1 MKKIWMIVF
10 SVMFLGIYL
19 MSGRIADKLSTSV
32 MGAEVLP
39 VEEINALCEGKED
52 AYMESE
58 ITLDGGEIAYDS
70 EMNLLLVP
78 QDLSK
83 KSFDG
88 TLQVPDGKLYFMQD
102 EALED
107 KEGTLRES
115 KMLHLFWIR
124 DTSCWMYNV
133 YFTGMPVASITT
145 EVEAEEEGLMTCDMW
160 V

>member
-1 MKKIWMIVF
+1 
-10 SVMFLGIYL
+10 
-19 MSGRIADKLSTSV
+19 
-32 MGAEVLP
+32 
-39 VEEINALCEGKED
+39 
-52 AYMESE
+52 MESE

-107 KEGTLRES
+107 KEQRGKTAKLDYMNEDDLKYQFFRTYQVHVNGVIGYVNEAMGYAGNGEDIS
-115 KMLHLFWIR
+115 GSLEFLEMNYSDLIS
-124 DTSCWMYNV
+124 DYNDYIV
-133 YFTGMPVASITT
+133 G
-145 EVEAEEEGLMTCDMW
+145 
-160 V
+160 